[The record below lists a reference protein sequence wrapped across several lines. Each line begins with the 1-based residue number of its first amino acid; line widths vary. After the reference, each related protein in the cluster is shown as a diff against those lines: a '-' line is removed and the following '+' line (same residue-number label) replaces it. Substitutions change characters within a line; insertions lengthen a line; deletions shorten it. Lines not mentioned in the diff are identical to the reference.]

1 MFRASFAT
9 MSLVLG
15 TALVGCGSGSSDFT
29 APDVEEVDFDP
40 SLGVD
45 LDQSLETS
53 SGLWIRDLTIGN
65 GAEVVGGSTVG
76 MYYSG
81 YLSTGLKFDERVA
94 PAAPFTFTVGG
105 GGIILGVD
113 EGVRGMKVGGIRQL
127 IIPPALGYGPDDF
140 GAIPGNSVLVFR
152 IEIVSV
158 Q

>member
-1 MFRASFAT
+1 
-9 MSLVLG
+9 MSRVRSVLLTLAFG
-15 TALVGCGSGSSDFT
+15 AALAGCRSGSSDFT
-29 APDVEEVDFDP
+29 APEIEDVEFDP

-45 LDQSLETS
+45 LDQSQETS

-81 YLSTGLKFDERVA
+81 YLWNGAKFDERVA

-105 GGIILGVD
+105 GAVILGVD
-113 EGVRGMKVGGIRQL
+113 EGVRGMKVGGLRQL
-127 IIPPALGYGPDDF
+127 IIPPYLGYGPSQF

-152 IEIVSV
+152 IEIISV

>member
-1 MFRASFAT
+1 MIRASVVT
-9 MSLVLG
+9 LSLILG
-15 TALVGCGSGSSDFT
+15 TGLLGCRSGSSDFT
-29 APDVEEVDFDP
+29 APDIEDVEFDP

-45 LDQSLETS
+45 LDQSRETS
-53 SGLWIRDLTIGN
+53 SGLWIRDLAIGN

-81 YLSTGLKFDERVA
+81 YLTNGLKFDERVA
-94 PAAPFTFTVGG
+94 PAAPFVFTVGG
-105 GGIILGVD
+105 GGTILGVD

-127 IIPPALGYGPDDF
+127 IIPPYLGYGPSQF